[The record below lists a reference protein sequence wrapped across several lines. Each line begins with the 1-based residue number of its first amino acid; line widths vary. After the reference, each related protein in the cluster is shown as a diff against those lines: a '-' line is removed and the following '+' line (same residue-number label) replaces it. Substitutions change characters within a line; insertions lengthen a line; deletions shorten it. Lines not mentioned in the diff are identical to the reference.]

1 MFRRS
6 QLETPQAIRRSAMD
20 LLARREHSYT
30 ELLRKLTLRGATA
43 DAAEIELDK
52 LQDEGLL
59 SDARFCEAYVYA
71 RSQRGM
77 GPLRLREELRQKGV
91 ASSLIEQVLDE
102 PHWDWPAKAA
112 QAFAK
117 RFPDGVAAE
126 RKEKARQQ
134 RFMQYRGFTWQD
146 LTVDDHD

>member
-20 LLARREHSYT
+20 LLARREHSYS
-30 ELLRKLTLRGATA
+30 ELLRKLVLRGAQTE
-43 DAAEIELDK
+43 AAEIELDR

-71 RSQRGM
+71 RSQRGI

-91 ASSLIEQVLDE
+91 ASALIEQTLDE
-102 PHWDWPAKAA
+102 VDWDWHALAA

-117 RFPDGVAAE
+117 RFPEGLASDLKE
-126 RKEKARQQ
+126 RARQQ
-134 RFMQYRGFTWQD
+134 RFMQYRGFAWQD
-146 LTVDDHD
+146 LFNHDE